1 MPAQSKLVKPTKT
14 STPVPVPVSTQPVAE
29 VPVVVEKKAKKPS
42 KTVSAPVVDT
52 PVKGPEVVAS
62 SSSSSSVPVPVDET
76 ENVSNVLADSTDSH
90 LVELSSKF
98 YTKLAE
104 SHQIISSLKSDFRA
118 LEKFY
123 LREIKTAQKQSSKR
137 KRKAGNRAPSGFVKP
152 TRISDDLAAFLE
164 KPIGSEMARTEVT
177 REINKY
183 IRTNGLQDKENG
195 RKIIPDKKL
204 STLLVLT
211 PEDHLTYFNL
221 QRYMSKHF
229 ARATRDVT
237 TA

>member
-1 MPAQSKLVKPTKT
+1 MPAQSKLVKPTKAT
-14 STPVPVPVSTQPVAE
+14 VPAPVVSQPVSD
-29 VPVVVEKKAKKPS
+29 VPVVEKKAKKAA
-42 KTVSAPVVDT
+42 KTVSAPVEEA
-52 PVKGPEVVAS
+52 PVKGPELVAS
-62 SSSSSSVPVPVDET
+62 SSTPVVPAVNAEQDTSDV
-76 ENVSNVLADSTDSH
+76 VADSADSH

-183 IRTNGLQDKENG
+183 IRTNNLQDKENG